1 MDEFR
6 QSDEQTAEIE
16 VYEAEQEMKN
26 MKFKSDSDQSD
37 GSLI

>member
-16 VYEAEQEMKN
+16 AYEAELQMKN
-26 MKFKSDSDQSD
+26 MKFSAHCIQ
-37 GSLI
+37 